1 MNPFTI
7 ILAKQTGFKCPGHL
21 DRLTFGNLSIDVALH
36 MNKVGPY
43 TFSLSHRAS
52 SQSVIMC
59 YHSLVLLTHCTY
71 NFNFSRNLYNGDC
84 WLWII
89 QFSFTGY
96 FVFCLSIWKSS
107 TWVENVL
114 SSFFELKWK
123 AESQSYYS
131 ACLFWNHHVFCPQ
144 KIERQLWYVFV
155 ILLNRLCRSR
165 FMKSTQRLTFYQSW
179 IIYFLNTVCWLFTW
193 FCNSINDKQEWYK
206 TLQCSAFDLFHCCLC
221 ICADNSQKEPA
232 FYAGYFTVDETS
244 QLKDTYIS
252 FRGWGKGIASVNDF
266 NIGRYWPVRY

>member
-7 ILAKQTGFKCPGHL
+7 IPAKQTGFKCTCHL
-21 DRLTFGNLSIDVALH
+21 DRLTFGNLSIDVAVAHH

-59 YHSLVLLTHCTY
+59 YRSLVLLTVTHCTY
-71 NFNFSRNLYNGDC
+71 NFHFSRNLYNGDC

-123 AESQSYYS
+123 GESQSYYS
-131 ACLFWNHHVFCPQ
+131 ACLFWNHHVFCPR

-155 ILLNRLCRSR
+155 ILLNRLRRSR

-179 IIYFLNTVCWLFTW
+179 IIYFLIFRTLFVDCLLDFGTQ
-193 FCNSINDKQEWYK
+193 SMINKSDIKRCSDQHLISFNVVYAFVQTTRRK
-206 TLQCSAFDLFHCCLC
+206 NQLSTLV
-221 ICADNSQKEPA
+221 I
-232 FYAGYFTVDETS
+232 S
-244 QLKDTYIS
+244 QLMKRANWRTHTS
-252 FRGWGKGIASVNDF
+252 HSGAGGKGLHL
-266 NIGRYWPVRY
+266 